1 MQLKLLQ
8 AKQEETQGV
17 IEKETEEKEKVRET
31 SELFSLP
38 LPVSLLSVSVCLS
51 LFSYFLLKLYC
62 ICPPSLA
69 GGKCRAGVRD
79 GRGGEKFGGG
89 ALGSE
94 SSAEERNKFINNK
107 GDVTSG

>member
-8 AKQEETQGV
+8 AKQEETRSDR
-17 IEKETEEKEKVRET
+17 IRKKEEKREGERHL
-31 SELFSLP
+31 SPQLYSPSSPFPLSFFSHR
-38 LPVSLLSVSVCLS
+38 
-51 LFSYFLLKLYC
+51 LLKPYC

-69 GGKCRAGVRD
+69 GGKHRAGGQD
-79 GRGGEKFGGG
+79 GRGGEERGTS
-89 ALGSE
+89 GSE